1 MAEQDRDPN
10 PDSPGADEDTRGF
23 EDEDFDEEGDEEDV
37 EDEEHYDANERLT
50 GEVGSEGGS
59 PGETVVTRQRGERVG
74 GSEAGETW
82 SPEQDAT
89 KTVERVGEENAP
101 KRRNP

>member
-1 MAEQDRDPN
+1 MADQKRDDLNRDAP
-10 PDSPGADEDTRGF
+10 PSDEDTRGF
-23 EDEDFDEEGDEEDV
+23 GDEDFENSDEEDL
-37 EDEEHYDANERLT
+37 EDEEQYDADERLT

-59 PGETVVTRQRGERVG
+59 PGETVVTRRRGEAVG

-82 SPEQDAT
+82 NPEQDET
-89 KTVERVGEENAP
+89 KTVERVGEEGAP

>member
-1 MAEQDRDPN
+1 MADQKRDDLNRDAP
-10 PDSPGADEDTRGF
+10 PSDEDTRGLG
-23 EDEDFDEEGDEEDV
+23 DEDFEDSDEEDL
-37 EDEEHYDANERLT
+37 EDEEQYDADERLT

-59 PGETVVTRQRGERVG
+59 PGETVVTRRRGEAVR

-82 SPEQDAT
+82 NPEQDDT
-89 KTVERVGEENAP
+89 KTVERVGEEGAP

>member
-1 MAEQDRDPN
+1 MADQKRDDLESN
-10 PDSPGADEDTRGF
+10 APDTDEEARGLADDEF
-23 EDEDFDEEGDEEDV
+23 EDSDEEDV
-37 EDEEHYDANERLT
+37 EDEEQFEANERLT

-59 PGETVVTRQRGERVG
+59 PGETVVTQRRGEAVR

-82 SPEQDAT
+82 SPEQNET
-89 KTVERVGEENAP
+89 RNVERVGEEGAP